1 MTEVKNGDVVR
12 IHYTAKLADG
22 SAVDSSQG
30 GEPLEFEVG
39 AGEIIPGLDRQ
50 ISGMAVGELNTVA
63 IPAEDAYGPHDDTKV
78 QTVPRSAVPEGVA
91 VGTRLQGKAGDGR
104 QMAVTV
110 TGVDDE
116 QVTVDANHP
125 LAGQDL
131 VFDVMVVEVLGKS
144 ADGQQR

>member
-30 GEPLEFEVG
+30 REPLEFKVG
-39 AGEIIPGLDRQ
+39 AGQIIPGLDRE
-50 ISGMAVGELNTVA
+50 ISGMEVGEMNTVTV
-63 IPAEDAYGPHDDTKV
+63 PAQEAYGPHDDAKV
-78 QTVPRSAVPEGVA
+78 QTMPRSVVPEGVA
-91 VGTRLQGKAGDGR
+91 VGSRLQGTGPDGQ

-110 TGVDDE
+110 TGLDE
-116 QVTVDANHP
+116 NQVTLDANHP

-131 VFDVMVVEVLGKS
+131 VFDVTVVEIVNV
-144 ADGQQR
+144 